1 MWFTHLRHK
10 FVCKNPDVSIDLK
23 KKAVF
28 RKSREI
34 ACPANGKGWTRKQR
48 RIDEWLF
55 AQVVPISP
63 RFRVTPYDTPGVL
76 FIPPA
81 LRLPRYVRL
90 PSLSVCGHDR
100 TVGPTRLEMVVV
112 FLKTS
117 LYFLYLIDSLAHNS
131 FVLKRCLRAN
141 GWWVYAVSCI
151 DIASSMGKL
160 SSPTNVS
167 FLPYTYHCLSRPI
180 TYVVGVIYLHHLE
193 PEMMLKETCLCCH
206 LILITV
212 TWAGVIVTRWGNWAS
227 PSPC

>member
-1 MWFTHLRHK
+1 MKRCIFWILKRHWTSHPHPAESLTWEMDKYTKNHNTRMWFIHLRHK

-81 LRLPRYVRL
+81 LCLPRYVRL

-112 FLKTS
+112 VF
-117 LYFLYLIDSLAHNS
+117 
-131 FVLKRCLRAN
+131 
-141 GWWVYAVSCI
+141 
-151 DIASSMGKL
+151 
-160 SSPTNVS
+160 
-167 FLPYTYHCLSRPI
+167 
-180 TYVVGVIYLHHLE
+180 
-193 PEMMLKETCLCCH
+193 
-206 LILITV
+206 
-212 TWAGVIVTRWGNWAS
+212 
-227 PSPC
+227 